1 MDCGM
6 LKARHATLRAGYG
19 QARWQ
24 MVRHGSVG
32 QGTALFG
39 RVSFGAAWVRY
50 RSASCGS
57 ARHGTVASGMA
68 MLGKVLVGGASLAI
82 MRVLVP

>member
-1 MDCGM
+1 MDSRM
-6 LKARHATLRAGYG
+6 LKVRNGTLTAGYG

-24 MVRHGSVG
+24 MVRHGSLG

-39 RVSFGAAWVRY
+39 RVSFGGARVRY
-50 RSASCGS
+50 RSASRGS

-68 MLGKVLVGGASLAI
+68 MLGKV
-82 MRVLVP
+82 